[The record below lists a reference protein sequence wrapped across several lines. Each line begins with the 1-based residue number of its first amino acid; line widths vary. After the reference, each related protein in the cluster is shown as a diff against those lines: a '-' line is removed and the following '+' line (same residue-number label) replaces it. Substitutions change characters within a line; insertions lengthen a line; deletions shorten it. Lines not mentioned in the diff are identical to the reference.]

1 MGAQLGRRALTEAD
15 RQGAATADLAA
26 LARGGRINFFG
37 FVLRLL
43 ARLPFLFIAGRMYGA
58 EQLGRFAYAV
68 LILEF
73 AAQLATLGLKRGLAQ
88 QLARTD
94 KPHVCVVADA
104 LLVAAIG
111 SAIVMTLLAIF
122 PQAMFPNSEI
132 KGMEWALPV
141 TVFALAW
148 SDICLAALAY
158 RHDVGA
164 TVRARAIVEPWTIS
178 IAAFG
183 LYFVWP
189 RDGLI
194 IAYAASMVGA
204 LIASVIPFLNSY
216 GLPHGWSPDP
226 GTLWHLARRNLPVAA
241 ADAVEWGSR
250 RIDIAILGLLAS
262 PAIVGIYYVA
272 QNVASLP
279 AKLKTSFDPILGPVI
294 SRNLADGD
302 KLAVA
307 KQVRQVG
314 FWVIAAQSA
323 VALALGIPGEAVMG
337 LVGPAFVAGTAILAF
352 LLAAEVVAATAAVS
366 ESALIYCARNRNM
379 MISLAMIGFQA
390 ALTMAL
396 IAALERLRLSEMWQ
410 AIGLHPLGDLEMWK
424 ATGPAIALL
433 LALGFAAI
441 FKARL
446 LRHLLGAA
454 VSGWRWALIWAAAA
468 GVAVGWL
475 FTMLPP
481 RFEWLELVGGIPAI
495 LAAFGAVMWV
505 KGFGPED
512 RELFRMSKDDI
523 EELSLPDPGASP
535 EAPR

>member
-1 MGAQLGRRALTEAD
+1 MTDAGATS
-15 RQGAATADLAA
+15 AAPSADLAA

-37 FVLRLL
+37 FVLRLM

-68 LILEF
+68 LIVEF

-88 QLARTD
+88 QLAKTD

-111 SAIVMTLLAIF
+111 SAIAMTLLAIF

-132 KGMEWALPV
+132 TGMEWALPV

-158 RHDVGA
+158 RHDVTS

-183 LYFVWP
+183 WYFISV

-194 IAYAASMVGA
+194 IAYAMSMVGA
-204 LIASVIPFLNSY
+204 LVASVIPFVRNY

-226 GTLWHLARRNLPVAA
+226 GTLWSLARRNLPVAA

-250 RIDIAILGLLAS
+250 RIDIAVLGLFFA
-262 PAIVGIYYVA
+262 PQIVGIYYVA
-272 QNVASLP
+272 QQVASLP
-279 AKLKTSFDPILGPVI
+279 SKLKTSFDPILGPVI
-294 SRNLADGD
+294 SRNLAEGD
-302 KLAVA
+302 KRAVA

-314 FWVIAAQSA
+314 FWVIAAQGG

-337 LVGPAFVAGTAILAF
+337 LVGAGFVAGTAALGF

-366 ESALIYCARNRNM
+366 EAALIYCARHRNM
-379 MISLAMIGFQA
+379 MISLVMIVLEAGLA
-390 ALTMAL
+390 AGL
-396 IAALERLRLSEMWQ
+396 ILLMRSWDWPIMWQ
-410 AIGLHPLGDLEMWK
+410 
-424 ATGPAIALL
+424 ATGPALALML
-433 LALGFAAI
+433 SLGFAAVI
-441 FKARL
+441 KSRL
-446 LRHLLGAA
+446 LHRILGHP
-454 VSGWRWALIWAAAA
+454 VSGWRWPLIWAAAA
-468 GVAVGWL
+468 AMAVGQL
-475 FTMLPP
+475 VILLP
-481 RFEWLELVGGIPAI
+481 EWAELVFGIPAI
-495 LAAFGAVMWV
+495 LAAFGAIMWV
-505 KGFGPED
+505 KGFGPQD

-523 EELSLPDPGASP
+523 EELSLPDPATGGD
-535 EAPR
+535 APR

>member
-1 MGAQLGRRALTEAD
+1 LTET
-15 RQGAATADLAA
+15 GASSTAPSADLAA

-37 FVLRLL
+37 FVLRLM

-58 EQLGRFAYAV
+58 DELGRFAYAV
-68 LILEF
+68 LIVEF

-88 QLARTD
+88 QLAKTD

-111 SAIVMTLLAIF
+111 SAIAMTILAIF

-132 KGMEWALPV
+132 TGLEWTLPV

-158 RHDVGA
+158 RHDVTS

-178 IAAFG
+178 IAAFAW
-183 LYFVWP
+183 YFIST

-194 IAYAASMVGA
+194 IAYALSMVGA
-204 LIASVIPFLNSY
+204 LIASVIPFVRSY

-226 GTLWHLARRNLPVAA
+226 GTLWSLARRNLPVAA

-250 RIDIAILGLLAS
+250 RIDIAVLGLFFA
-262 PAIVGIYYVA
+262 PKIVGIYYVA
-272 QNVASLP
+272 QQVASLP

-294 SRNLADGD
+294 SRNLAEGD
-302 KLAVA
+302 KGAVA

-314 FWVIAAQSA
+314 FWVIAAQGG

-337 LVGPAFVAGTAILAF
+337 LVGAGFVAGTAALGF

-366 ESALIYCARNRNM
+366 EAALIYCARHRNM
-379 MISLAMIGFQA
+379 MISLCMIVVEAGLA
-390 ALTMAL
+390 AGL
-396 IAALERLRLSEMWQ
+396 ILLMRSWGWPIMWQ
-410 AIGLHPLGDLEMWK
+410 
-424 ATGPAIALL
+424 ATGPALALML
-433 LALGFAAI
+433 SLGFAAI
-441 FKARL
+441 IKARL
-446 LRHLLGAA
+446 LHRILGHP
-454 VSGWRWALIWAAAA
+454 VSGWRWPLIWAAAA
-468 GVAVGWL
+468 AMVVGQL
-475 FTMLPP
+475 VIMLP
-481 RFEWLELVGGIPAI
+481 EWAELLVGIPAI
-495 LAAFGAVMWV
+495 LIAFGAILWV

-512 RELFRMSKDDI
+512 RELFRMSKKDI
-523 EELSLPDPGASP
+523 AELELPEPATGGD
-535 EAPR
+535 APR

>member
-1 MGAQLGRRALTEAD
+1 LTDAGANGTAPS
-15 RQGAATADLAA
+15 ADLAA

-37 FVLRLL
+37 FVLRLM

-68 LILEF
+68 LIVEF

-111 SAIVMTLLAIF
+111 SAIAMTILAIF

-132 KGMEWALPV
+132 TGLEWTLPI

-158 RHDVGA
+158 RHDVTS

-183 LYFVWP
+183 WYFIST

-194 IAYAASMVGA
+194 IAYALSMVGA
-204 LIASVIPFLNSY
+204 LIASIIPFIRNY
-216 GLPHGWSPDP
+216 GMPHGWSPDP
-226 GTLWHLARRNLPVAA
+226 GTLWSLARRNLPVAA

-250 RIDIAILGLLAS
+250 RIDIAVLGLFFA

-272 QNVASLP
+272 QQVASLP
-279 AKLKTSFDPILGPVI
+279 SKLKTSFDPILGPVI
-294 SRNLADGD
+294 SRNLAEGD
-302 KLAVA
+302 KGAVA

-314 FWVIAAQSA
+314 FWVIAAQGG

-337 LVGPAFVAGTAILAF
+337 LVGAGFVAGTAALGF

-366 ESALIYCARNRNM
+366 EAALIYCARHRNM
-379 MISLAMIGFQA
+379 VISLGMIVLEAGLA
-390 ALTMAL
+390 AGL
-396 IAALERLRLSEMWQ
+396 ILMMRSWGWPIMWQ
-410 AIGLHPLGDLEMWK
+410 
-424 ATGPAIALL
+424 ATGPALALML
-433 LALGFAAI
+433 SLGFAAI
-441 FKARL
+441 VKSRL
-446 LRHLLGAA
+446 LSRILGHP
-454 VSGWRWALIWAAAA
+454 VSGWRWPLIWAAAA
-468 GVAVGWL
+468 AMVVGQL
-475 FTMLPP
+475 VILLP
-481 RFEWLELVGGIPAI
+481 EWAELVFGIPAI
-495 LAAFGAVMWV
+495 LGAFGAILWV

-512 RELFRMSKDDI
+512 RELFRMSKEDI
-523 EELSLPDPGASP
+523 AELELPNPTTGGD
-535 EAPR
+535 APR